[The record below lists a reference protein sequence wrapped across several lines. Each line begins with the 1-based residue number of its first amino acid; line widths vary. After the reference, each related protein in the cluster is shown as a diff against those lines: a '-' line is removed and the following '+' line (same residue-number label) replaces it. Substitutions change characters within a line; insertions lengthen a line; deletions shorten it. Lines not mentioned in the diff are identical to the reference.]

1 MSHNKNVLSQW
12 INGAW
17 HASQSTFKIFDP
29 GQKFQQIGE
38 IYEATEAQVNTCVE
52 AANRAQKDWCRTLP
66 NERAERL
73 QKAADIIAQNQ
84 PELTRLLC
92 LEQGML
98 QKDTARDVR
107 NAITALREA
116 ADIGLDYLA
125 EQHHEDAQS
134 RLLIMQR
141 PRGVVAAMIPWN
153 APMSLCFG
161 KLGPALMTGN
171 SIIVKPS
178 PGAPLGLTRALTEI
192 STLFPE
198 GTINVVQGTLA
209 GSWLARHSGVH
220 KLSFTGSIENGVA
233 VLQAAAATL
242 KHVTLELGGNDPALI
257 LPDAPAEAT
266 VANIFRQAMTR
277 TGQYCYA
284 IKRVY
289 VPEHQYLEY
298 CERFHMVGQ
307 HSRVGYATD
316 ESANM
321 APLHHQ
327 YLFDRINQLASAAM
341 AAGAHVKTVGQF
353 CAQTDPHTGFYML
366 PRIVSGIDADHPL
379 VQTEQFGPI
388 LPIVPY
394 RDIEQGIAFCNQS
407 RYGLGA
413 SIWSADTAVAEQ
425 LLERIKTGVGFVN
438 SHKRTPLGD
447 RKMPFGGSKMSGL
460 GRTRTHIGFAEYTET
475 YARSTLL

>member
-1 MSHNKNVLSQW
+1 MSQQENKLGQW
-12 INGAW
+12 IGGSW
-17 HASQSTFKIFDP
+17 HVSQSTFKIFDP
-29 GQKFQQIGE
+29 GQKHQCIGE
-38 IYEATEAQVNTCVE
+38 VYEASEDQVNTCID
-52 AANRAQKDWCRTLP
+52 AAQQAQNNWCKTTP
-66 NERAERL
+66 VERAEL
-73 QKAADIIAQNQ
+73 LKAAAAVLEQHL
-84 PELTRLLC
+84 PELARLLS

-98 QKDTARDVR
+98 RQDTERDVR
-107 NAITALREA
+107 NAITTLRESA
-116 ADIGLDYLA
+116 EIGIEYLVA
-125 EQHHEDAQS
+125 QHHEDAQS
-134 RLLIMQR
+134 RLTITQR
-141 PRGVVAAMIPWN
+141 PRGVVAAIIPWN

-171 SIIVKPS
+171 TLIVKPS
-178 PGAPLGLTRALTEI
+178 PGAPIGLTQAISKI

-209 GSWLARHSGVH
+209 GAWLARHSGVH

-257 LPDAPAEAT
+257 LPDAPATKT
-266 VANIFRQAMTR
+266 VTEIFKQAMTR
-277 TGQYCYA
+277 SGQYCYA

-289 VPEHQYLEY
+289 VPEHQYNEY
-298 CERFHMVGQ
+298 CDLFHAVGEKTL
-307 HSRVGYATD
+307 VGYAADTT
-316 ESANM
+316 ANM
-321 APLHHQ
+321 APLHDQNLLNRIHQ
-327 YLFDRINQLASAAM
+327 MASAAT
-341 AAGAHVKTVGQF
+341 ATGAHVQSVGQF
-353 CAQTDPHTGFYML
+353 CPQTDPHSGFYAL
-366 PRIVSGIDADHPL
+366 PRIVSGISADHPL
-379 VQTEQFGPI
+379 VQTEQFGPL
-388 LPIVPY
+388 LPLVSY
-394 RDIEQGIAFCNQS
+394 RGIDQGIAFCNQS

-413 SIWSADTAVAEQ
+413 SIWSADTAHAEQ